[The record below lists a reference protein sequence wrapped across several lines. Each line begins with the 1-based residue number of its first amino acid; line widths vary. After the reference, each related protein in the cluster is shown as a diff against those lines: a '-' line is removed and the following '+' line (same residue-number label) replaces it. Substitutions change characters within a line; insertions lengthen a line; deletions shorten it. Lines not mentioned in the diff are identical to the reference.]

1 MSNLILTICS
11 NNKDNV
17 EGEGA
22 YDVNACKIADLLPKK
37 MADILYN
44 TRQSAYNHIAE
55 SGAKR
60 DDTPLTEME
69 YNKGL
74 VEGPDIT
81 NIARGAKTGKYLPAR
96 ERYTGRFYS
105 KFNDNVSP
113 GQTPHLSGENCDNH
127 LLIVSGLYGVLTP
140 TEPIQR
146 YSCNVQDQPETRK
159 RWKKSRD
166 NNTGLLTSILA
177 SYIEAFNINR
187 VFDFMGDDSY
197 RHLIEWESMADKTGC
212 TIFYTHSEQQEGVD
226 MLMGLGDIAGRLI
239 SGQAEKKLSNIRSGD
254 SIEGIEFSRDPPE
267 WIPGGAISKKWTSHA
282 AWVVSMG
289 ANIETF
295 LTEAGVP
302 EKNAKQNK
310 PLHLSERID
319 KFTNKKNNYCLKVK
333 QAMDKIRI
341 FRNKVIHENHVPDQ
355 NRVFRI
361 RKQYKIIAD
370 WAKKCDYSGLA
381 NLKDVDY

>member
-22 YDVNACKIADLLPKK
+22 YDVNARKIADLLPKK
-37 MADILYN
+37 MADVLYN

-81 NIARGAKTGKYLPAR
+81 NIARGAKRGKYLPAR

-127 LLIVSGLYGVLTP
+127 LLIVSGLYGVLAP

-159 RWKKSRD
+159 RWKKSGD
-166 NNTGLLTSILA
+166 NDTGLLTRILA
-177 SYIEAFNINR
+177 SYIETFNINR
-187 VFDFMGDDSY
+187 VFDFMADDSY

-212 TIFYTHSEQQEGVD
+212 TIFYTHSEQQKGAD

-254 SIEGIEFSRDPPE
+254 SIDGIEFSEDPPE

-302 EKNAKQNK
+302 EEDAERNKSLFLLDRINRFENNKNYR
-310 PLHLSERID
+310 PE
-319 KFTNKKNNYCLKVK
+319 VG
-333 QAMDKIRI
+333 QAMHEIRI
-341 FRNKVIHENHVPDQ
+341 FRNDVIHENHVPDQ

>member
-11 NNKDNV
+11 NYKSNGGN
-17 EGEGA
+17 A
-22 YDVNACKIADLLPKK
+22 YDVNARKIADLLPKK
-37 MADILYN
+37 MADVLYS

-60 DDTPLTEME
+60 DDTPLTEMQ

-81 NIARGAKTGKYLPAR
+81 NITSGAKTGKYLPAR

-159 RWKKSRD
+159 RWKKSGD
-166 NNTGLLTSILA
+166 NDTGLLTRILT

-197 RHLIEWESMADKTGC
+197 RHLIEWESMAEKTGC
-212 TIFYTHSEQQEGVD
+212 TIFYTHSEQQEGAD

-239 SGQAEKKLSNIRSGD
+239 SDQAEKKLSNIRSGD
-254 SIEGIEFSRDPPE
+254 SIDGIEFSEDPPE
-267 WIPGGAISKKWTSHA
+267 WIPGGAVSKKWTSHA
-282 AWVVSMG
+282 AWVVSME
-289 ANIETF
+289 AEIKTF
-295 LTEAGVP
+295 LTKAGVS
-302 EKNAKQNK
+302 EKDDEPNK
-310 PLHLSERID
+310 SLSFFEKINGFQD
-319 KFTNKKNNYCLKVK
+319 TKNYSRGVK
-333 QAMDKIRI
+333 GAMHKIRD
-341 FRNKVIHENHVPDQ
+341 FRNDVIHDEDYIPDQ
-355 NRVFRI
+355 NRVSHI

-370 WAKKCDYSGLA
+370 WAKKCGYNSLA